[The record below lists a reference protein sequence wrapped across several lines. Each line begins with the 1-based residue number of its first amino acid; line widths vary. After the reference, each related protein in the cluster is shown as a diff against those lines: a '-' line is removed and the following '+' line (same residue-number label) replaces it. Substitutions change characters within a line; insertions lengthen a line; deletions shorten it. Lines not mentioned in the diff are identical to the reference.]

1 MFKNLGCHPAVCRKI
16 SGGAAWEECPR
27 PATAIELAN
36 VNNKVDNIVT
46 KVDNTAKELA
56 DVNTKVDNTETALAN
71 VNTKVENTGEQ
82 LANVNTKVDNTAT
95 KVDNVKGEVDKIL
108 IILKG
113 RQPLKINYDYG

>member
-1 MFKNLGCHPAVCRKI
+1 MFKNLGCHPAVCRKS

-27 PATAIELAN
+27 PATAKELAN
-36 VNNKVDNIVT
+36 VNNKVENIAT

-56 DVNTKVDNTETALAN
+56 KVNTKMAN
-71 VNTKVENTGEQ
+71 VD
-82 LANVNTKVDNTAT
+82 TKVDNTAT

-113 RQPLKINYDYG
+113 RQPLNIDHGYGSKYVSRLFVLE